1 MEREGNTGMVPVP
14 VERAAEF
21 VRSATA
27 PMTPAQSESGLD
39 LVRARLAGR
48 QRQRVRLLRLS
59 FVGVGVGAVAC
70 ALLWVISGAR
80 MAVPQATSLAYQV
93 EGGEIVDGGYLRSL
107 GSAGVRLRFAE
118 GSELEFLAGARG
130 RLRSVDASGARF
142 AIERGTASVKVAHR
156 PGAHW
161 LVDAGPFLITV
172 KGTTFTVAWDAT
184 GEQLDLRMEQGMV
197 SVTGPLS
204 EGAITVGAGQR
215 LAINLPKREVVLREM
230 DGTAVSSA
238 GSASVSPEP
247 ELGLGKPGLDG
258 ERGGDGAGDAT
269 GPRPSLH
276 ARSAVAWPR
285 SWTAALVAGD
295 LDSILKDVER
305 RGLERCLAEAS
316 GEDLSA
322 LADAARYRRRDS
334 IAKQALLTQ
343 RSRFPGSARAL
354 DAAFL
359 LGRLEEV
366 RDGSGRKALSWY
378 ERYLEEAP
386 SGAYASEALG
396 RKMIVTQE
404 LMGVAAAQTVADDYL
419 RRFPAGTY
427 AGAARALLRRP

>member
-1 MEREGNTGMVPVP
+1 MAPATI
-14 VERAAEF
+14 ERAAEF
-21 VRSATA
+21 VRSVSA

-48 QRQRVRLLRLS
+48 KRQRVRLFRLS
-59 FVGVGVGAVAC
+59 AVGAGATAC
-70 ALLWVISGAR
+70 ALLWVFAGAR
-80 MAVPQATSLAYQV
+80 IVTPKTTSLAYQV

-130 RLRSVDASGARF
+130 RLRSVDADGARF

-156 PGAHW
+156 PGARW
-161 LVDAGPFLITV
+161 LVDAGPFLIAV

-230 DGTAVSSA
+230 DGAAVLSA
-238 GSASVSPEP
+238 ASAAVLPGPEM
-247 ELGLGKPGLDG
+247 GFGKSGLDS
-258 ERGGDGAGDAT
+258 ERGDSAGDGAGA
-269 GPRPSLH
+269 RPGVH
-276 ARSAVAWPR
+276 ARGAVAWPR

-295 LDSILKDVER
+295 MDSILRDVER
-305 RGLERCLAEAS
+305 RGLARCLAEAS
-316 GEDLSA
+316 DEDLSA

-334 IAKQALLTQ
+334 IANQALLTQ
-343 RSRFPGSARAL
+343 RSRFSGSARAR

-366 RDGSGRKALSWY
+366 RDGRGRKALSWY

-386 SGAYASEALG
+386 SGAYAGEALG
-396 RKMIVTQE
+396 RKMIVTHE
-404 LMGVAAAQTVADDYL
+404 LMGVDAARTVADDYL

-427 AGAARALLRRP
+427 AGAARALRRGP

>member
-1 MEREGNTGMVPVP
+1 MEREVEPVMVPVP
-14 VERAAEF
+14 VGRAAEF
-21 VRSATA
+21 VRSAIA
-27 PMTPAQSESGLD
+27 PMTPAQSECGLD
-39 LVRARLAGR
+39 VVMARLAAH

-59 FVGVGVGAVAC
+59 FAGVGVGAAAC
-70 ALLWVISGAR
+70 ALVWVLSGAR
-80 MAVPQATSLAYQV
+80 MAAPQTTSLAYQV

-130 RLRSVDASGARF
+130 RLRSVDGNGARF
-142 AIERGTASVKVAHR
+142 AVERGTASVKVAHR

-230 DGTAVSSA
+230 DGATVLPA
-238 GSASVSPEP
+238 GSAAVSPEP
-247 ELGLGKPGLDG
+247 EMGLGKPGLDSD
-258 ERGGDGAGDAT
+258 RGDSASDGAGA
-269 GPRPSLH
+269 RPGVH
-276 ARSAVAWPR
+276 ARGAVAWPR

-295 LDSILKDVER
+295 MDSILRDADR
-305 RGLERCLAEAS
+305 RGLARCLAEAS
-316 GEDLSA
+316 DEDLSA

-334 IAKQALLTQ
+334 IATQTLLTQ
-343 RSRFPGSARAL
+343 RSRFPGSARAR

-386 SGAYASEALG
+386 SGAYAGEALG

-404 LMGVAAAQTVADDYL
+404 LMGVAAARTVADDYL

-427 AGAARALLRRP
+427 AGAARALRRRP

>member
-1 MEREGNTGMVPVP
+1 MEREVDGGMVPGTI
-14 VERAAEF
+14 ERAAEF
-21 VRSATA
+21 VRSAIP

-39 LVRARLAGR
+39 VVRARLAGR
-48 QRQRVRLLRLS
+48 QRVRLLRLS
-59 FVGVGVGAVAC
+59 AVGVGAAAC
-70 ALLWVISGAR
+70 ALLWVFAGAR
-80 MAVPQATSLAYQV
+80 IAAPKTTSLAYQV

-107 GSAGVRLRFAE
+107 GSAGVKLRFAE

-130 RLRSVDASGARF
+130 RLRSVDANGARF
-142 AIERGTASVKVAHR
+142 AIERGTASVKVAHH

-161 LVDAGPFLITV
+161 MVDAGPFLIAV

-184 GEQLDLRMEQGMV
+184 GEQLDLRMEQGTV

-204 EGAITVGAGQR
+204 EGAISVSAGQR
-215 LAINLPKREVVLREM
+215 LAINLPKREVILRDM
-230 DGTAVSSA
+230 DGAAVSP
-238 GSASVSPEP
+238 SASASPAP
-247 ELGLGKPGLDG
+247 EMGPGKPGLDS
-258 ERGGDGAGDAT
+258 ERGESASDAMS
-269 GPRPSLH
+269 PRPSVH

-295 LDSILKDVER
+295 MDSILKDVER
-305 RGLERCLAEAS
+305 RGLERCLDEAS
-316 GEDLSA
+316 GEDLAA

-334 IAKQALLTQ
+334 IAKQALLAQ

-359 LGRLEEV
+359 LGRQEEV
-366 RDGSGRKALSWY
+366 REDNARKALSWY

-386 SGAYASEALG
+386 SGAYAGEALG
-396 RKMIVTQE
+396 RKMIVTHE
-404 LMGVAAAQTVADDYL
+404 LMGVAAARKVADDYL

-427 AGAARALLRRP
+427 AGAARALRQGP

>member
-1 MEREGNTGMVPVP
+1 MEREVDTGMVPATI
-14 VERAAEF
+14 ERAADF
-21 VRSATA
+21 VRSAIA

-39 LVRARLAGR
+39 LVKARLAGR
-48 QRQRVRLLRLS
+48 QRVSLLKLS
-59 FVGVGVGAVAC
+59 AASVGVGAAAC
-70 ALLWVISGAR
+70 ALWWIFSAR
-80 MAVPQATSLAYQV
+80 VAGPQTTSLAYHV

-107 GSAGVRLRFAE
+107 GGAGVKLRFAE

-130 RLRSVDASGARF
+130 RLRSVDAHGARF
-142 AIERGTASVKVAHR
+142 AIERGTASVNVAHR

-172 KGTTFTVAWDAT
+172 QGTTFKVAWDAT
-184 GEQLDLRMEQGMV
+184 GEQLDLRMEQGRV
-197 SVTGPLS
+197 SVSGPLS
-204 EGAITVGAGQR
+204 DGAITVKAGQR
-215 LAINLPKREVVLREM
+215 LAINLPKREVVLREV
-230 DGTAVSSA
+230 DGAAVLPA
-238 GSASVSPEP
+238 AVVPISPEP
-247 ELGLGKPGLDG
+247 EMGLTKPGPDSDRLDG
-258 ERGGDGAGDAT
+258 TGDVT
-269 GPRPSLH
+269 GPRSGV
-276 ARSAVAWPR
+276 RTRGAVFGSR

-295 LDSILKDVER
+295 LDSILRDVER
-305 RGLERCLAEAS
+305 RGLARCLAEAS

-334 IAKQALLTQ
+334 IARQALLTQ

-366 RDGSGRKALSWY
+366 RDGSGRMALSWY
-378 ERYLEEAP
+378 ERYLEQAP
-386 SGAYASEALG
+386 SGAYAGEALG

-404 LMGVAAAQTVADDYL
+404 LMGVAAARMVAEDYL

-427 AGAARALLRRP
+427 AGAARALRRGP

>member
-1 MEREGNTGMVPVP
+1 MEREMDAGMVPATI
-14 VERAAEF
+14 ERAAEF
-21 VRSATA
+21 VRSAIA

-59 FVGVGVGAVAC
+59 VAGVGVGAAAC
-70 ALLWVISGAR
+70 ALLWILSGAE
-80 MAVPQATSLAYQV
+80 MAAPKTTSLAYQV

-107 GSAGVRLRFAE
+107 GSAGMRLRFAE
-118 GSELEFLAGARG
+118 GSELEFLSGARG
-130 RLRSVDASGARF
+130 RLRSVDANGARF

-230 DGTAVSSA
+230 EGAAVLPRASA
-238 GSASVSPEP
+238 PVSPEP
-247 ELGLGKPGLDG
+247 EMGLGKQGPDND
-258 ERGGDGAGDAT
+258 RGDTAGDVA
-269 GPRPSLH
+269 GQRPGAH
-276 ARSAVAWPR
+276 ARAVAAWPR
-285 SWTAALVAGD
+285 SWTTALVSGD
-295 LDSILKDVER
+295 LDSILRDVER

-404 LMGVAAAQTVADDYL
+404 LTGVAAARTVAEDYL

-427 AGAARALLRRP
+427 AGAARALRRGP

>member
-1 MEREGNTGMVPVP
+1 MEREMDSGMVPATI
-14 VERAAEF
+14 ERAAEF
-21 VRSATA
+21 VRSASA
-27 PMTPAQSESGLD
+27 PMTLAQSESGLD

-48 QRQRVRLLRLS
+48 QRQRVRLFRLS
-59 FVGVGVGAVAC
+59 AVGVGATAC
-70 ALLWVISGAR
+70 ALLWVFAGAR
-80 MAVPQATSLAYQV
+80 IVAPKTTSLAYQV

-130 RLRSVDASGARF
+130 RLRTVDANGARF

-161 LVDAGPFLITV
+161 LVDAGPFLIAV

-204 EGAITVGAGQR
+204 EGAITVSAGQR
-215 LAINLPKREVVLREM
+215 LAINLPKREVVLRDM
-230 DGTAVSSA
+230 DGVAVSP
-238 GSASVSPEP
+238 SASVSPAP
-247 ELGLGKPGLDG
+247 EMGPGKPGLDS
-258 ERGGDGAGDAT
+258 ERGESAGDAM
-269 GPRPSLH
+269 GPRPSVH
-276 ARSAVAWPR
+276 ARSAVAWTR

-295 LDSILKDVER
+295 MDSILRDVER
-305 RGLERCLAEAS
+305 RGLERCLAEGS

-334 IAKQALLTQ
+334 IAKQALLAQ

-359 LGRLEEV
+359 LGRQEEV
-366 RDGSGRKALSWY
+366 REDNARKALSWY

-386 SGAYASEALG
+386 SGAYAGEALG
-396 RKMIVTQE
+396 RKMIVTHE
-404 LMGVAAAQTVADDYL
+404 LMGVAAARKVAEDYL

-427 AGAARALLRRP
+427 AGAARALRQGP

>member
-1 MEREGNTGMVPVP
+1 
-14 VERAAEF
+14 
-21 VRSATA
+21 
-27 PMTPAQSESGLD
+27 
-39 LVRARLAGR
+39 
-48 QRQRVRLLRLS
+48 
-59 FVGVGVGAVAC
+59 
-70 ALLWVISGAR
+70 
-80 MAVPQATSLAYQV
+80 MAVPPATSLAYQV
-93 EGGEIVDGGYLRSL
+93 EGGEILDGGYLRSL

-230 DGTAVSSA
+230 DGAAVLPPT
-238 GSASVSPEP
+238 SASGSPEP

-258 ERGGDGAGDAT
+258 ERGDSAGDVL
-269 GPRPSLH
+269 GPRPSVH

-285 SWTAALVAGD
+285 SWTAALIAGD
-295 LDSILKDVER
+295 LDSILRDVER

-396 RKMIVTQE
+396 RKMVVTQE
-404 LMGVAAAQTVADDYL
+404 LMGVSAARMVAEDYL

-427 AGAARALLRRP
+427 AGAARALRRGP

>member
-21 VRSATA
+21 VRSAIA

-39 LVRARLAGR
+39 LVRARLAAH
-48 QRQRVRLLRLS
+48 QRQRVRLFRLS
-59 FVGVGVGAVAC
+59 FAGVGVGAAAC
-70 ALLWVISGAR
+70 ALLWVFSGAR
-80 MAVPQATSLAYQV
+80 MAAPQTTRLAYQV

-130 RLRSVDASGARF
+130 RLRSVDANGARF
-142 AIERGTASVKVAHR
+142 AIERGTALVKVAHR

-197 SVTGPLS
+197 SVSGPIS
-204 EGAITVGAGQR
+204 EGAITVSAGQR

-230 DGTAVSSA
+230 DGAPVLPA
-238 GSASVSPEP
+238 GSAAVSPEP
-247 ELGLGKPGLDG
+247 EMGLGKPGLDSD
-258 ERGGDGAGDAT
+258 RGDSAGDGAGQKP
-269 GPRPSLH
+269 GV
-276 ARSAVAWPR
+276 RSHGAIAWPR

-305 RGLERCLAEAS
+305 RGLDRCLAEAS

-386 SGAYASEALG
+386 SGAYAGEALG

-427 AGAARALLRRP
+427 SGAARALRRRP

>member
-1 MEREGNTGMVPVP
+1 MERDVDTGMVPVP

-21 VRSATA
+21 VRSAIA

-59 FVGVGVGAVAC
+59 FAGVGVGAAAC
-70 ALLWVISGAR
+70 ALLWVFSGAR
-80 MAVPQATSLAYQV
+80 MVAPQTTSLAYQV

-130 RLRSVDASGARF
+130 RLRSVDANGARF

-230 DGTAVSSA
+230 DGAAVLPP
-238 GSASVSPEP
+238 ASVSGSPEP
-247 ELGLGKPGLDG
+247 EMGLGKQGPDSDRGDSTGEVTGTRPGV
-258 ERGGDGAGDAT
+258 
-269 GPRPSLH
+269 H
-276 ARSAVAWPR
+276 ARAAVAWPR

-366 RDGSGRKALSWY
+366 REGSGRKALSWY
-378 ERYLEEAP
+378 ERYLEDAP
-386 SGAYASEALG
+386 SGAYAGEALG

-427 AGAARALLRRP
+427 AGAARALRRRP

>member
-14 VERAAEF
+14 VERVAEF

-39 LVRARLAGR
+39 LVRARLAAH

-59 FVGVGVGAVAC
+59 FAGVGVGAAAC
-70 ALLWVISGAR
+70 ALLWFFSGTR
-80 MAVPQATSLAYQV
+80 MAAPPTTSLAYQV

-130 RLRSVDASGARF
+130 RLRSVDANGARF

-230 DGTAVSSA
+230 DGAAVLPA

-247 ELGLGKPGLDG
+247 ALGLGKPGSESDRG
-258 ERGGDGAGDAT
+258 ESAGDAT
-269 GPRPSLH
+269 GPRPSLR

-386 SGAYASEALG
+386 SGAYAGEALG

-404 LMGVAAAQTVADDYL
+404 LMGVAAARTVADDYL

-427 AGAARALLRRP
+427 AGAARALRRRP